1 MSNLK
6 LGVEVVSA
14 HNLMPRDGQVSSN
27 HFVELHFDG
36 QRLRSTIKA
45 KDLNPVW
52 NENFYFNI
60 SDPSSLSNLHL
71 DAYVYRD
78 IKVKGTSSRSVLG
91 KVRLTERS
99 FAVPYADAVVF
110 HYPLEKK
117 QGMFLRVKGELALI
131 VYLTDEPTLKSLSN
145 LTPAIDGTYLQARPP
160 DLNFMSQ
167 IQLQPHP
174 VSNDRAESSCTNQN
188 QQHSSMTM
196 PQELVKY
203 SGHGIKSVPPKT
215 IQMYPASSQEPVD
228 YTVKEISPY
237 LGRGQVVRGGFMRL
251 ADKPAN
257 TFGLVKQMQYL
268 FVRVVKA
275 RLLPAM
281 KEIPWRLD
289 PFVEVRVGNNRRT
302 TKHFEKQQQDPV
314 WNEVFAFPRDQMQSS
329 VLEVVVKDK
338 VHIKDDEPVG
348 IVRLELNRIPTL
360 APGEST
366 LAPEWHRLEGKK
378 VGGKTKGELM
388 LAVWMGVPT
397 DEALPDAWDSDATAA
412 LVDASTASY
421 IRSMVYFSPLLWYMR
436 VEIIEAEHLVV
447 AEKSRIPEV
456 YVRAQIG
463 PQFLRTKAVH
473 APTFNPLWNEDLLL
487 VVAEPFEGHL
497 ILSVED
503 REGPHREEVI
513 GRVVIPLSSIEKRA
527 DDRMIKTQWCQL
539 EMPVAAVDV
548 DQLKEDKLPGRLH
561 IRLCLE
567 GGYHVMDEKTA
578 YSSDLRPSAKELCKP
593 PIGVLELGIL
603 SANGLP
609 PMKIRDGR
617 GTADPFCVAKYGHKW
632 VRTRTIVSTHSPKFN
647 EQHTWEVYDSG
658 TVITV
663 GVFDNGQIGSNTT
676 STNKDKKI
684 GKVRIRLSTLEPGRL
699 YAHSY
704 PLLALHP
711 SGVKKMGELHLEIK
725 FSCTSLVNMMCTYSR
740 TLLPKMHY
748 IRPLKVTQID
758 TLRYQAVNIM
768 AARLSRA
775 EPPLRKEVLE
785 YMSDGDSLMW
795 SWRRSKANFF
805 RLMSLFSGLFA
816 VGKWF
821 GDVCTWKN
829 PAKTMVIHVLFIM
842 LVYFHIFILPM
853 LLLFMFFMGI
863 WNYRYRPCYTPH
875 RDTKISFA
883 EAMHPDE
890 LDEEFDTFPT
900 TRPADIVRMRY
911 DRLRSVA
918 GRIQTVVGD
927 VAAQGERV
935 LSLLSWRDP
944 VATAMFLIFCF
955 VSALVLFV
963 TPYEVII
970 VVVGFYMMR
979 HPWFRQRQP
988 SVPLSFFRR
997 LPSKIDNML

>member
-14 HNLMPRDGQVSSN
+14 HNLMPRDGQESSN

-36 QRLRSTIKA
+36 QRFRSTVKA

-60 SDPSSLSNLHL
+60 SDPSSLFDLHL
-71 DAYVYRD
+71 DAYVYSD
-78 IKVKGTSSRSVLG
+78 IKVKGTRSRSVIG

-99 FAVPYADAVVF
+99 FVVPHADAVVV
-110 HYPLEKK
+110 HYPLEKH
-117 QGMFLRVKGELALI
+117 GMFSRVKGELALS
-131 VYLTDEPTLKSLSN
+131 VYLTDEPTLKSFSN
-145 LTPAIDGTYLQARPP
+145 LTPAIGLSTRWDLLASQTTRP
-160 DLNFMSQ
+160 
-167 IQLQPHP
+167 QLHVSNPTPTTPP

-251 ADKPAN
+251 ADKPAS
-257 TFGLVKQMQYL
+257 TFDLEKQMQYL

-289 PFVEVRVGNNRRT
+289 PFVEVRVGNYRRT
-302 TKHFEKQQQDPV
+302 TKHFDKQQQDPV

-348 IVRLELNRIPTL
+348 IVRFELNRIPTL
-360 APGEST
+360 APVESP

-378 VGGKTKGELM
+378 VGGKTKGEVM

-397 DEALPDAWDSDATAA
+397 DEVSDSTAA

-436 VEIIEAEHLVV
+436 VEIIEAEHIVV

-456 YVRAQIG
+456 YVTAQIG
-463 PQFLRTKAVH
+463 HQFLRTKAVH

-487 VVAEPFEGHL
+487 VVAEPFEDHL

-503 REGPHREEVI
+503 REEPHRGEVI

-567 GGYHVMDEKTA
+567 GGYHVMDVKTA

-676 STNKDKKI
+676 SNNKDMKI

-785 YMSDGDSLMW
+785 YMSDGNSLMW

-805 RLMSLFSGLFA
+805 RLVAVFSGLIA

-829 PAKTMVIHVLFIM
+829 PAKTMVIHFLFIM
-842 LVYFHIFILPM
+842 LVYFRQFILPM
-853 LLLFMFFMGI
+853 LFLYMFFLGI
-863 WNYRYRPCYTPH
+863 WNYRYRPCYPPH
-875 RDTKISFA
+875 TDTKISLA
-883 EAMHPDE
+883 ETMHPDE
-890 LDEEFDTFPT
+890 LDEEFDSFPT
-900 TRPADIVRMRY
+900 TRSPDVLRLRY
-911 DRLRSVA
+911 DQLRIVA
-918 GRIQTVVGD
+918 GRLQTVVGD
-927 VAAQGERV
+927 VATQGERV

-944 VATAMFLIFCF
+944 VATAIFLIFCF

-963 TPYEVII
+963 IPYQVII
-970 VVVGFYMMR
+970 VVVGFYKMR

-988 SVPLSFFRR
+988 SVPLSFFWR